1 MKAYM
6 DFLDKS
12 CHKQL
17 PLRKNGWALQ
27 RRFLGVY
34 NLASGRNYLQ
44 YSEM

>member
-1 MKAYM
+1 MKAHM

-17 PLRKNGWALQ
+17 PRRKNGWAFQ
-27 RRFLGVY
+27 HKFLEVFI
-34 NLASGRNYLQ
+34 LAAVINYLQ